1 MFIDLTV
8 FIYQYFKFTIFVSV
22 FISSLLF
29 DVLDVVGWGADEFE
43 DKY

>member
-8 FIYQYFKFTIFVSV
+8 S
-22 FISSLLF
+22 FISTAE

>member
-8 FIYQYFKFTIFVSV
+8 FI
-22 FISSLLF
+22 ISTAE

>member
-1 MFIDLTV
+1 MFIDLIV
-8 FIYQYFKFTIFVSV
+8 FIYQCSTSTAE
-22 FISSLLF
+22 